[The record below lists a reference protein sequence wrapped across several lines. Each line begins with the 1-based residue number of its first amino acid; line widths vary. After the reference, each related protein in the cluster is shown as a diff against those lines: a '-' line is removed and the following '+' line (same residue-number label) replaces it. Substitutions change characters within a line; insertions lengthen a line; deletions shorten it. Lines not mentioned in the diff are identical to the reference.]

1 MLKKVVVLGGGVGG
15 TIVANIVSR
24 RLKKDANVTLVDK
37 SGKHIYQPGF
47 VYVAFGDEQIH
58 NIIRDEGSLLNKDC
72 KLIIKEATKIDPK
85 DRKVVLDDG
94 QSLDYDYLVIATG
107 SRIVPEEVKGLKEG
121 AHHFYD
127 AEAAEKLRQA
137 LIAFAGGKVVVG
149 VGGVPYK
156 CPPAPAEAACQLDY
170 YFKKRGIRDKVQIEF
185 LSPLPR
191 VFPLEAVNPFVTKIF
206 EEKEVAYHTFF
217 NVDYVDPEAK
227 KVYSLEGES
236 VDYDL
241 LILVPPHRGA
251 KVIEESGLGDRGG
264 WIPTDK
270 YTLQAKG
277 FDDVYVVGDAT
288 DIPISKAGAT
298 AHYEAKIAANNII
311 TQITGAGSLKHY
323 DGKVRCFCDA
333 GFKKGIS
340 LSFDYTHPP
349 KPPSNLSL
357 SAYLGKVI
365 LNKMYWLTIPSGR
378 F

>member
-1 MLKKVVVLGGGVGG
+1 MKNVVILGGGVGG
-15 TIVANIVSR
+15 TIVANITSR
-24 RLKKDANVTLVDK
+24 KLKKDANVTLIDK

-47 VYVAFGDEQIH
+47 VYVAFGDEQIR
-58 NIIRDEGSLLNKDC
+58 NIVRDEHSLLNNNVN
-72 KLIIKEATKIDPK
+72 LITKEATKIDPK
-85 DRKVVLDDG
+85 NRKVFLDDG
-94 QSLDYDYLVIATG
+94 ESLDYDYLVIATG
-107 SRIVPEEVKGLKEG
+107 SRIVLEEVKGLKEG
-121 AHHFYD
+121 AYHFYE

-137 LIAFAGGKVVVG
+137 LKSFTGGKIVVG

-170 YFKKRGIRDKVQIEF
+170 YFEKRGIRDKVQIEF

-206 EEKEVAYHTFF
+206 EEKKIAYHTFF
-217 NVDYVDPEAK
+217 NVDYVDPEVK

-277 FDDVYVVGDAT
+277 FDDIYVVGDAT

-298 AHYEAKIAANNII
+298 AHYEAKIVAENII
-311 TQITGAGSLKHY
+311 NQITGIGGLKHY

-333 GFKKGIS
+333 GFNRGIS

-349 KPPSNLSL
+349 KPPSKLTF

-365 LNKMYWLTIPSGR
+365 LNKMYWWTIPSGR